1 MYRVLAATALM
12 AVAASGCASTA
23 SSASASRGVPG
34 SAVEPLTTSALPMS
48 SSLSSVAT
56 APNSST
62 DAVDSAAPT
71 LTVGASIAPTPP
83 VPTTAPGCT
92 SARSVVAAPAS
103 HFPQLPAGTSTQ
115 LATEPM
121 ITVAS
126 GKVPATLQAKD
137 LVAGAGATITAGD
150 SVTVN
155 WIGVNYLNCK
165 EFGSTWANNAE
176 MTLTLSQVIPGFAN
190 GLTGTADI
198 PPIKVGGRREII
210 VPPSDGYGT
219 GGSYPGITGNEELIF
234 VVDVLQATP
243 APQ

>member
-1 MYRVLAATALM
+1 MYRVLAATALI

-23 SSASASRGVPG
+23 SSASASRSAPG
-34 SAVEPLTTSALPMS
+34 SAAESLTTSALPVS
-48 SSLSSVAT
+48 SSLGSDAA

-62 DAVDSAAPT
+62 DAVSAAPT

-115 LATEPM
+115 LATEPI
-121 ITVAS
+121 ITVAG

-137 LVAGAGATITAGD
+137 LLAGAGATISAGD

-198 PPIKVGGRREII
+198 PPMKVGGRREII